1 MIDAAK
7 LVTVVLWFVAGICI
21 WWRAS
26 KLLNRLFDLERQMRK
41 EILDDAKE

>member
-1 MIDAAK
+1 MIDVAK

-26 KLLNRLFDLERQMRK
+26 KLLDRLVDLEKEMRK
-41 EILDDAKE
+41 EILGDAQE